1 MSALLSPSSLLC
13 ERCHGH
19 GFLKTR
25 AGRQPCLNCGA
36 ANDASPWTPASQP
49 PASEPG
55 QHGGI
60 SIECVGLVRAG
71 GYRGP
76 EIVAYWPA
84 VGTWTVTRK
93 DQYGELFDADIE
105 VTHYMELPEL
115 PLEDAA

>member
-1 MSALLSPSSLLC
+1 MNARVSPSSLLC
-13 ERCHGH
+13 ERRHGH
-19 GFLKTR
+19 GFVKT
-25 AGRQPCLNCGA
+25 AFGRVGCLECSG
-36 ANDASPWTPASQP
+36 ASPWIPASQP

-93 DQYGELFDADIE
+93 DQYGDFFDSAIE
-105 VTHYMELPEL
+105 ISHYFELPEL

>member
-1 MSALLSPSSLLC
+1 MGALLSPISLLC

-19 GFLKTR
+19 GFVKT
-25 AGRQPCLNCGA
+25 AFGRVGCLECS
-36 ANDASPWTPASQP
+36 ASPWTPASQP
-49 PASEPG
+49 PVCEPG
-55 QHGGI
+55 LHGGI

-84 VGTWTVTRK
+84 VNRWTVTRK
-93 DQYGELFDADIE
+93 DEFGELFDADIE
-105 VTHYMELPEL
+105 VSHWIELPEL